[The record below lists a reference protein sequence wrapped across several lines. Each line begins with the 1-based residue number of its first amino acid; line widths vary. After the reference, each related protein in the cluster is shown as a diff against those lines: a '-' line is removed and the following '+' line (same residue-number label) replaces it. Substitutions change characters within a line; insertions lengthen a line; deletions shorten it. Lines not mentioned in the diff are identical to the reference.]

1 MWSKFHSFIT
11 DSERLDAELNWVSKI
26 WYLILVV
33 SSSIYVFI
41 NFSEL
46 VSFTF
51 FEEFNGKNLIF
62 ILWLVLLLLPLIDN
76 FEGFGVHFSK
86 HANRITQKSN
96 EIAEEVMNKTPQNV
110 EGLKKELEKATK
122 EIAKKSNEIVEEVMN
137 KTPKNVEGLKK
148 KIEETTKKN
157 LI

>member
-11 DSERLDAELNWVSKI
+11 DSERLDAELNWISKI

-33 SSSIYVFI
+33 SSSIYVFL

-62 ILWLVLLLLPLIDN
+62 ILWLVLLVLPLFDN

-86 HANRITQKSN
+86 HANRIAQKSN
-96 EIAEEVMNKTPQNV
+96 EIAEEVMNKTPKDV

-122 EIAKKSNEIVEEVMN
+122 EVAQKSNEIAEEVMN
-137 KTPKNVEGLKK
+137 KTPKDVEGLKK
-148 KIEETTKKN
+148 ELERTTKEN
-157 LI
+157 